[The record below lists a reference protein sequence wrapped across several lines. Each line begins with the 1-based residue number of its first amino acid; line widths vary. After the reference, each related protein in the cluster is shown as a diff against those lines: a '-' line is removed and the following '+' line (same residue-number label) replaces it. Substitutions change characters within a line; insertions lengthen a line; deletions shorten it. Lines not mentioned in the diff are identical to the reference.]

1 MASSR
6 LIIPGVDLDNSEVIA
21 ELTSDGSRIED
32 WGKYATPSF
41 RSPSGKF
48 QVHFY
53 YNDTTSTVNYN
64 IDYKA
69 KFQGGGRR

>member
-1 MASSR
+1 MIASSG
-6 LIIPGVDLDNSEVIA
+6 LIIPGVDLNNPEVLA

-41 RSPSGKF
+41 RWPGGKF
-48 QVHFY
+48 KVHFY
-53 YNDTTSTVNYN
+53 YNDTTRAVNYN

-69 KFQGGGRR
+69 KFQGGGR